1 MDIKDCLNSSIMIVL
16 IIDDWQVRGS
26 WEVRQFMIYFVIDRL
41 GICER
46 WGYVKYIDV
55 WLTGLDLRGGNM

>member
-1 MDIKDCLNSSIMIVL
+1 MDIKDGLNSSIMIVL

-46 WGYVKYIDV
+46 WGYVKYIV
-55 WLTGLDLRGGNM
+55 LLTGLDSLRGGNM

>member
-1 MDIKDCLNSSIMIVL
+1 MDIKDGLNSSKMIVL